1 MLTPSSGLLRPPEEK
16 QPSHVSTRVPPPHDG
31 HLYMDHSEI
40 LRRRT
45 GLLLGDAQSL
55 RPRGHV
61 LLLLPNGLGPH
72 LQGKH
77 LVEEVHHSAPARKNV
92 DISFANKIFTGFLL
106 GATLLHFPFFHHSV
120 SQRQLFLPQ
129 SSPGDLLDADY
140 FDDLPFYRFLYQNL
154 REKEVE
160 ASLKNTC
167 LQQKS
172 V

>member
-1 MLTPSSGLLRPPEEK
+1 VLTPSSGLLRPPEEK

-40 LRRRT
+40 FRRRT

-77 LVEEVHHSAPARKNV
+77 LVEEVHHSTPAGKNV
-92 DISFANKIFTGFLL
+92 DISFAN
-106 GATLLHFPFFHHSV
+106 
-120 SQRQLFLPQ
+120 
-129 SSPGDLLDADY
+129 
-140 FDDLPFYRFLYQNL
+140 
-154 REKEVE
+154 
-160 ASLKNTC
+160 
-167 LQQKS
+167 
-172 V
+172 